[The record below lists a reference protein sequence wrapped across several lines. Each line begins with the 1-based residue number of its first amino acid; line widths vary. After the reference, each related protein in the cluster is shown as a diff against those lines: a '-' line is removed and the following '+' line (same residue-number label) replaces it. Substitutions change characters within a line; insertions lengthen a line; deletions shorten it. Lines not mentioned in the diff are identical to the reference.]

1 MTAAPLRPVS
11 NWNLPNALTVARILA
26 VPVFGWLL
34 VRHDGQVPAQR
45 WWATAVFV
53 AAILTDRIDGDLA
66 RRYGQITNFGKVAD
80 PIADKAL
87 TGMALVGLSLIGEMP
102 WWITTLILV
111 REWGI
116 TVLRFVVIRHG
127 VMPAGRGG
135 KLKTTLQALAL
146 GMFSAP
152 LWTMPFES
160 AWRFAAWAVLWVA
173 VLVTVVTGI
182 DYVIKALT
190 LRQTSPRAELKRTR
204 RATEAARRARE
215 AAQRAR
221 DATRREDTT

>member
-1 MTAAPLRPVS
+1 MTAAPPRPVS

-34 VRHDGQVPAQR
+34 VQQHGQVAALR
-45 WWATAVFV
+45 WWATVVFV

-87 TGMALVGLSLIGEMP
+87 TGMALVGLSVVDEMP
-102 WWITTLILV
+102 WWITILILV

-135 KLKTTLQALAL
+135 KLKTTLQAVAL
-146 GMFSAP
+146 GFFCAP
-152 LWTMPFES
+152 LSTLPVES
-160 AWRFAAWAVLWVA
+160 AWRALAWIVLWVA
-173 VLVTVVTGI
+173 IVVTVVTGI
-182 DYVIKALT
+182 DYVIKAIT
-190 LRQTSPRAELKRTR
+190 LRQTSARAELKRTR
-204 RATEAARRARE
+204 RAQEAARRARE

-221 DATRREDTT
+221 DATRRGGTT